1 MATIDIP
8 LPAELTQALTPPVRL
23 NLQLPKPEMPT
34 LTLPIGGT
42 LQGVADFTRGIPTDS
57 SMNFS
62 LMLQLAPIM
71 ASMECLL
78 KILKFIGVVVG
89 IVQNLSPAN
98 LVTSAGQIVSAA
110 ADLKDC
116 LNLVLPTGPLC
127 FVKDLLALIARM
139 LLNTVQALESVLNI
153 LSGLQLQLAD
163 AQAAGNADLIAALQ
177 CAQQNANIAAEGTM
191 QALQPVAALLTL
203 TDPFLKITGTSL
215 NVSIPGPVPA
225 GDLQAMQTLLQTLG
239 TVAQVIKDV
248 ADAIP
253 C

>member
-8 LPAELTQALTPPVRL
+8 LPDELTQALTPPQCI
-23 NLQLPKPEMPT
+23 NLQLPKPNIPT

-42 LQGVADFTRGIPTDS
+42 LQGVADFTRGIPTEC

-62 LMLQLAPIM
+62 LMLQIAPIM

-78 KILKFIGVVVG
+78 KILQFFGDLLNETPATLPGAFIDG
-89 IVQNLSPAN
+89 
-98 LVTSAGQIVSAA
+98 
-110 ADLKDC
+110 LKALTAC
-116 LNLVLPTGPLC
+116 TNMVLPTGLLC
-127 FVKDLLALIARM
+127 FVKDLLGLVARM
-139 LLNTVQALESVLNI
+139 LHCTVEALESVLNI

-163 AQAAGNADLIAALQ
+163 AQTVGNADLVAALQ
-177 CAQQNANIAAEGTM
+177 CAQQNATTAAEGTM
-191 QALQPVAALLTL
+191 QALQPIAVLLVL
-203 TDPFLKITGTSL
+203 AEPFMKIAGKSL
-215 NVSIPGPVPA
+215 NVSIPGPAPSS
-225 GDLQAMQTLLQTLG
+225 DLQAMQTLLQTLR